1 MEPNSQQD
9 IANETLVRESKTLK
23 LKLRE
28 ARKSEACLVIVLGKP
43 LGKRFA
49 LSSKT
54 MVIGRGSECEIPV
67 PDNSLSRT
75 HAQVL
80 KKENGR
86 FYVSDFNS
94 TNGTYLND
102 QKLAPGKAI
111 EVKNGD
117 LLKMGN
123 MIFKFIGK
131 GKIDN
136 VFHKDIL
143 YLASRDDLTGSLNR
157 MSLRS
162 CLADGLHKARTS
174 GKPLSIIVLDLDH
187 FKSINDTYGHAA
199 GDFVLK
205 ETVKVAQNVIR
216 GDDFIG
222 RFGGDEFMVV
232 LWDTSSAK
240 ASMVAERIRSKIEKH
255 SFTYEGKR
263 IPVTA
268 SLGVSS
274 LDDSIQ
280 SIADLFKRADGAQYN
295 AKKNGGNQVSLARI
309 RSFLNSV

>member
-1 MEPNSQQD
+1 MNPVFQQD

-23 LKLRE
+23 LKLQE
-28 ARKSEACLVIVLGKP
+28 ARRSEACLVIVLGKP

-49 LSSKT
+49 LNRKT
-54 MVIGRGSECEIPV
+54 VVIGRGSECEIPML
-67 PDNSLSRT
+67 DNSLSRA

-80 KKENGR
+80 KKEGGR
-86 FYVSDFNS
+86 FYLSDLNS

-102 QKLAPGKAI
+102 QKLTPGKAI

-123 MIFKFIGK
+123 IIFKFIGR

-143 YLASRDDLTGSLNR
+143 YLASRDDLTGTLNR
-157 MSLRS
+157 VSLRS
-162 CLADGLHKARTS
+162 CLEEGFQKARMS
-174 GKPLSIIVLDLDH
+174 RKPLSVIVLDLDH
-187 FKSINDTYGHAA
+187 FKSVNDTYGHAT

-205 ETVKVAQNVIR
+205 ETVKVAQSVIR

-232 LWDTSSAK
+232 LWDTSPTNACII
-240 ASMVAERIRSKIEKH
+240 AERIRSKIEKH

-263 IPVTA
+263 IPVTV
-268 SLGVSS
+268 SLGVCS

-280 SIADLFKRADGAQYN
+280 SMDDFFKRADGAQYN
-295 AKKNGGNQVSLARI
+295 AKKNGGNQVSTI
-309 RSFLNSV
+309 

>member
-1 MEPNSQQD
+1 METGLERDVGND
-9 IANETLVRESKTLK
+9 TLIRESKTLK
-23 LKLRE
+23 LKLQE

-49 LSSKT
+49 LNSKT
-54 MVIGRGSECEIPV
+54 MVIGRGSECQIPML
-67 PDNSLSRT
+67 DSSLSRA

-80 KKENGR
+80 KKDNGR
-86 FYVSDFNS
+86 FYLNDLHS

-102 QKLAPGKAI
+102 QKLTPGKAV
-111 EVKNGD
+111 EVKDGD
-117 LLKMGN
+117 FLKTGN
-123 MIFKFIGK
+123 VIFKFIGR

-143 YLASRDDLTGSLNR
+143 NLATRDDLTGTLNR
-157 MSLRS
+157 QSLMSALEERF
-162 CLADGLHKARTS
+162 HKARMS
-174 GKPLSIIVLDLDH
+174 KKPLSAIVIDLDQ
-187 FKSINDTYGHAA
+187 FKSVNDTFGHAA

-205 ETVKVAQNVIR
+205 ETAKVAQGIIR

-232 LWDTSSAK
+232 LSGTSLTNACI
-240 ASMVAERIRSKIEKH
+240 VAERIRAKIENH
-255 SFTYEGKR
+255 SFTYGGNR
-263 IPVTA
+263 ISVTV

-280 SIADLFKRADGAQYN
+280 SIGKFFERADGAQYN
-295 AKKNGGNQVSLARI
+295 AKKNGGNQVSKH
-309 RSFLNSV
+309 

>member
-1 MEPNSQQD
+1 MDSDVQTD
-9 IANETLVRESKTLK
+9 IGNDTLIRDSKTLK
-23 LKLRE
+23 LKLQE

-43 LGKRFA
+43 LGKRFV
-49 LSSKT
+49 LNSKT
-54 MVIGRGSECEIPV
+54 MVVGRGSECQIPIL
-67 PDNSLSRT
+67 DSSLSRA

-80 KKENGR
+80 KKESGR
-86 FYVSDFNS
+86 FYVSDLGS
-94 TNGTYLND
+94 TNGTYLNE
-102 QKLAPGKAI
+102 QKLTSSSAV

-123 MIFKFIGK
+123 MIFKFIGR

-143 YLASRDDLTGSLNR
+143 YLASRDDLTGTLNR
-157 MSLRS
+157 QSLMS
-162 CLADGLHKARTS
+162 CLEEGFRKARMS
-174 GKPLSIIVLDLDH
+174 KKPLSAIVLDLDQ
-187 FKSINDTYGHAA
+187 FKSINDTFGHAA

-205 ETVKVAQNVIR
+205 ETVKVAQSAIR

-222 RFGGDEFMVV
+222 RYGGDEFMAV
-232 LWDTSSAK
+232 LWDTSLTNACI
-240 ASMVAERIRSKIEKH
+240 VAERIRSKIEKH

-263 IPVTA
+263 IPVTV

-280 SIADLFKRADGAQYN
+280 SIGKFFERADGAQYN
-295 AKKNGGNQVSLARI
+295 AKKNGGNRVSAH
-309 RSFLNSV
+309 

>member
-1 MEPNSQQD
+1 MDPGFQQD

-23 LKLRE
+23 LKLQE

-43 LGKRFA
+43 LGKRFV
-49 LSSKT
+49 LNLKT
-54 MVIGRGSECEIPV
+54 MVIGRGSECEIPML
-67 PDNSLSRT
+67 DSSLSRA

-86 FYVSDFNS
+86 FYVSDLNS

-102 QKLAPGKAI
+102 QKLMPGKAI

-123 MIFKFIGK
+123 MIFKFIGR

-143 YLASRDDLTGSLNR
+143 YLASRDDLTGTLNR
-157 MSLRS
+157 VSLRS
-162 CLADGLHKARTS
+162 CLAEGFQKARIS
-174 GKPLSIIVLDLDH
+174 RKPLSVIVLDLDH
-187 FKSINDTYGHAA
+187 FKSVNDTHGHAA
-199 GDFVLK
+199 GDVVLK
-205 ETVKVAQNVIR
+205 ETVKVVQSVIR

-232 LWDTSSAK
+232 LWDSSFAN
-240 ASMVAERIRSKIEKH
+240 ACIVAERIRSKIEKH
-255 SFTYEGKR
+255 GFTYEGKR
-263 IPVTA
+263 IPVTI

-280 SIADLFKRADGAQYN
+280 SIDDFFKRADGAQYN
-295 AKKNGGNQVSLARI
+295 AKKNGGNQVSTH
-309 RSFLNSV
+309 

>member
-1 MEPNSQQD
+1 MDSGFQQD
-9 IANETLVRESKTLK
+9 VASQTLIRESKTLK
-23 LKLRE
+23 LKLQE

-49 LSSKT
+49 LNRKT
-54 MVIGRGSECEIPV
+54 VVIGRGSECEIPML
-67 PDNSLSRT
+67 DNSLSRA

-80 KKENGR
+80 KKEGGR
-86 FYVSDFNS
+86 FYLSDLNS

-102 QKLAPGKAI
+102 QKLTPGKAI

-123 MIFKFIGK
+123 IIFKFIGR

-143 YLASRDDLTGSLNR
+143 YLASRDDLTGTLNR
-157 MSLRS
+157 VSLRS
-162 CLADGLHKARTS
+162 CLEEGFQKARMS
-174 GKPLSIIVLDLDH
+174 RKPLSVIVLDLDH
-187 FKSINDTYGHAA
+187 FKSVNDTYGHAA

-205 ETVKVAQNVIR
+205 ETVKVAQSVIR

-232 LWDTSSAK
+232 LWDTSPTNACII
-240 ASMVAERIRSKIEKH
+240 AERIRSKIEKH
-255 SFTYEGKR
+255 GFTYEGKR
-263 IPVTA
+263 IPITV
-268 SLGVSS
+268 SLGVCS
-274 LDDSIQ
+274 LDDSMQ
-280 SIADLFKRADGAQYN
+280 SMDDFFKRADGAQYS
-295 AKKNGGNQVSLARI
+295 AKKNGGNQVSTI
-309 RSFLNSV
+309 